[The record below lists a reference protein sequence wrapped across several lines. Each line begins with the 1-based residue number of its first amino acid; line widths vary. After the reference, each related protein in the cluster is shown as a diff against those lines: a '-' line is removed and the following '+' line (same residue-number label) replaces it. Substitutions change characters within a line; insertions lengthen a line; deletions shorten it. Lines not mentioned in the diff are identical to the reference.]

1 MILSYIKSKISL
13 KYVISTTT
21 TITLVFA
28 GLFLWISHKNS
39 QLIMDQVKKQAAIL
53 HNQIVLTRHWVADQK
68 EILVLKNKQQIS
80 EGKRS
85 NDSSIIDRDYTRITP
100 AVLTRQLSNY
110 AMKNNQYSFELNSIQ
125 EVNILSRLDRLSDNS
140 IKQLISGEKKWADRI
155 FIKDGKYTYK
165 YTAPIFMTK
174 SCISSHNKKTY
185 SPGDISGF
193 ISVLMPFDQER
204 AAIRNNRLFLL
215 VGLTCLTVIVILILV
230 FFERILVFK
239 PVKTIKEFTEQIKQK
254 EFNQEIEL
262 TGDEFEEFESICM
275 LIDEKLKNQH
285 QKLENKINEAT
296 RDLAQTNQKLAQA
309 NKELLAFNKAK
320 IDFFSDIS
328 HEFRTPLTS
337 VKGAADILIR
347 KNLCQD
353 NSYVEIIKKNTERLI
368 RTTVDLIDY
377 SKIEADRLEL
387 DKQKESLNTVA
398 MQVIETQKTIA
409 QQKRINLV
417 LDSPDDFVLMFDE
430 HRIFQVITNLVANA
444 IRFSPAKGTITISI
458 NSTINSNGSEVAVSV
473 QDQGPGILEEYRK
486 SIFNKFYQ
494 IPQPGDKSNKNIGS
508 SGIGLAICKGLVK
521 AHGGK
526 IWVEG
531 AEKQGSRFIFTL
543 PA

>member
-1 MILSYIKSKISL
+1 
-13 KYVISTTT
+13 
-21 TITLVFA
+21 
-28 GLFLWISHKNS
+28 
-39 QLIMDQVKKQAAIL
+39 
-53 HNQIVLTRHWVADQK
+53 
-68 EILVLKNKQQIS
+68 
-80 EGKRS
+80 
-85 NDSSIIDRDYTRITP
+85 
-100 AVLTRQLSNY
+100 
-110 AMKNNQYSFELNSIQ
+110 
-125 EVNILSRLDRLSDNS
+125 
-140 IKQLISGEKKWADRI
+140 
-155 FIKDGKYTYK
+155 
-165 YTAPIFMTK
+165 
-174 SCISSHNKKTY
+174 
-185 SPGDISGF
+185 
-193 ISVLMPFDQER
+193 MPFEKER
-204 AAIRNNRLFLL
+204 QAIRSNRLFLL
-215 VGLTCLTVIVILILV
+215 VGLTGLTVIVILILV

-239 PVKTIKEFTEQIKQK
+239 PVKAIKEFTEQIKHK

-285 QKLENKINEAT
+285 QKLENKIGEAT
-296 RDLAQTNQKLAQA
+296 RDLARTNQKLEQA

-409 QQKRINLV
+409 QQKGINLV

-444 IRFSPAKGTITISI
+444 IRFSPTKGTITISI
-458 NSTINSNGSEVAVSV
+458 NSSKSSTGPEVAVSV
-473 QDQGPGILEEYRK
+473 QDQGPGILEEYRE

-543 PA
+543 PS